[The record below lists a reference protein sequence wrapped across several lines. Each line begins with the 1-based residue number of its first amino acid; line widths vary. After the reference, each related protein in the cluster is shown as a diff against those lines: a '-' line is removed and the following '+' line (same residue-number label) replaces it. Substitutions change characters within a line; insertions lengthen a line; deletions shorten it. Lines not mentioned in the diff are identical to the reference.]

1 MADHDLLVGAHLA
14 RRYRLTTLRPG
25 SSSSSRVYDAV
36 DDRDGSQLVVRV
48 ATAESLI
55 DLDAGVLSAGDAAEL
70 FKRQTQMLAAMHH
83 PAIARIVDWG
93 TEVVGGLLHV
103 FTVVEHY
110 PGGTLREFLDR
121 GRRLSASQALV
132 VGLDVCRA
140 LHMIHSKGWV
150 HGDVRP
156 ANIFL
161 GDDGRVRLAGLGQK
175 RATTPESMSLEQSFY
190 VAPEVAVGGVADAKS
205 DIYSLSLTLLELV
218 TGSVPF
224 ASDTVAST
232 LAARVDALLPVSAD
246 LGPIAAP
253 LERAARP
260 APEDRSSALEFGQ
273 ALAAIAGKLPLP
285 EPIETLQAKRF
296 EEVIEQREQERTG
309 ELQRPV
315 FDEAAAVDKPVTV
328 VSTPSGVT
336 IADDTGSQPLVIA
349 SPTEV
354 KRHVAGMQQAEA
366 LNVLAPFKWNVV
378 VTAQR
383 SEGSAA
389 GTVLGTDPEAGA
401 DLAEGST
408 LTMFVSEGEPLATLP
423 DLTGVPE
430 ADAIAQLETLGLVPN
445 VVRADNEDIPAGAV
459 ISWVVPEQPSI
470 VAGGEVLRGTGI
482 DVTVSNGPA
491 MRDVPLIV
499 GMTLEQA
506 QAALAELRLTL
517 LETPPSKSNAA
528 AQGLIGAQSPPP
540 GEKVARDSQVAYSIS
555 LGPDLV
561 ALPNIIGNNISIVEP
576 RLTEAGFVVGKVTG
590 RQQNKLRKALVGG
603 QEVGNGDEIPAEAA
617 TTVDVVSD
625 EEQLHPPSHQELGII
640 DSGGVDEI
648 SVIPW
653 SRLLRRTVTRRVSMT
668 HRKAT
673 LLVLLASVFTVSFT
687 ITLLVVSLKTVA
699 DDVGTSVSVMSWVIT
714 GPLLAFGV
722 VGPAFGKAGDLW
734 GHKRLFVF
742 GLVGA
747 AIFALGSAFAWN
759 ALSLIILRTL
769 SAASG
774 SATGPAAMAYINRL
788 FDDDERVR

>member
-1 MADHDLLVGAHLA
+1 MSLMADHDQLVGAHLA
-14 RRYRLTTLRPG
+14 RRYRLTTLRSG
-25 SSSSSRVYDAV
+25 SSSSSRVFDAV
-36 DDRDGSQLVVRV
+36 DDRDGSQVVVRV
-48 ATAESLI
+48 ATAESLV
-55 DLDAGVLSAGDAAEL
+55 DLDAGVLSAGDGAEL

-83 PAIARIVDWG
+83 PAIARIIDWG
-93 TEVVGGLLHV
+93 TESIGGLLQV

-175 RATTPESMSLEQSFY
+175 RASSPESMSLEQSFY
-190 VAPEVAVGGVADAKS
+190 AAPEVAVGGVADFKS

-260 APEDRSSALEFGQ
+260 SPDDRSSALEFGQ
-273 ALAAIAGKLPLP
+273 ALAAIANKLPLP

-315 FDEAAAVDKPVTV
+315 IEEEMSVDKPVTI

-336 IADDTGSQPLVIA
+336 IADDTGSQPLVVA
-349 SPTEV
+349 TPTEV
-354 KRHVAGMQQAEA
+354 KRHRTVWMIGVLIAVTVAGVLAFQTLFTTSHVVPDVAGMQQAEA

-383 SEGSAA
+383 SEGSPA

-401 DLAEGST
+401 DLSEGST

-423 DLTGVPE
+423 DLAGVPE
-430 ADAIAQLETLGLVPN
+430 ADALAQLETLGLVPN

-459 ISWVVPEQPSI
+459 ISWVIPEQPTI
-470 VAGGEVLRGTGI
+470 TVGGEVLRGTAI

-491 MRDVPLIV
+491 PRDVPLIV
-499 GMTLEQA
+499 GMTIEQA

-561 ALPNIIGNNISIVEP
+561 ALPNIIGNNFSIVEP
-576 RLTEAGFVVGKVTG
+576 RLIEAGFVVGNVTG

-603 QEVGNGDEIPAEAA
+603 QEVGNGDELPRGA
-617 TTVDVVSD
+617 TVD
-625 EEQLHPPSHQELGII
+625 
-640 DSGGVDEI
+640 
-648 SVIPW
+648 
-653 SRLLRRTVTRRVSMT
+653 
-668 HRKAT
+668 
-673 LLVLLASVFTVSFT
+673 LVF
-687 ITLLVVSLKTVA
+687 
-699 DDVGTSVSVMSWVIT
+699 
-714 GPLLAFGV
+714 P
-722 VGPAFGKAGDLW
+722 
-734 GHKRLFVF
+734 
-742 GLVGA
+742 
-747 AIFALGSAFAWN
+747 
-759 ALSLIILRTL
+759 
-769 SAASG
+769 
-774 SATGPAAMAYINRL
+774 
-788 FDDDERVR
+788 

>member
-1 MADHDLLVGAHLA
+1 MADHDQLVGAHLA
-14 RRYRLTTLRPG
+14 RRYRLTTLRSG
-25 SSSSSRVYDAV
+25 SSSSSRVFDAV
-36 DDRDGSQLVVRV
+36 DDRDGSQVVVRV
-48 ATAESLI
+48 ATAESLV
-55 DLDAGVLSAGDAAEL
+55 DLDAGVLSAGDGAEL

-83 PAIARIVDWG
+83 PAIARIIDWG
-93 TEVVGGLLHV
+93 TESIGGLLQV

-175 RATTPESMSLEQSFY
+175 RASSPESMSLEQSFY
-190 VAPEVAVGGVADAKS
+190 AAPEVAVGGVADFKS

-260 APEDRSSALEFGQ
+260 SPDDRSSALEFGQ
-273 ALAAIAGKLPLP
+273 ALAAIANKLPLP

-315 FDEAAAVDKPVTV
+315 VEEELSVEKPVTI

-336 IADDTGSQPLVIA
+336 IADDTGSQPLVVA
-349 SPTEV
+349 TPTEV
-354 KRHVAGMQQAEA
+354 KRHRTVWMIGVLIAVTVAGVLAFQTLFTTSHVVPDVAGMQQAEA

-383 SEGSAA
+383 SEGSPA

-401 DLAEGST
+401 DLSEGST

-423 DLTGVPE
+423 DLAGMPE
-430 ADAIAQLETLGLVPN
+430 ADALAQLETLGLVPN

-459 ISWVVPEQPSI
+459 ISWVIPEQPTI
-470 VAGGEVLRGTGI
+470 TVGGEVLRGTAI

-491 MRDVPLIV
+491 PRDVPLIV
-499 GMTLEQA
+499 GMTIEQA

-561 ALPNIIGNNISIVEP
+561 ALPNIIGNNFSIVEP
-576 RLTEAGFVVGKVTG
+576 RLIEAGFVVGNVTG

-603 QEVGNGDEIPAEAA
+603 QEVGNGDELPRGA
-617 TTVDVVSD
+617 TVD
-625 EEQLHPPSHQELGII
+625 
-640 DSGGVDEI
+640 
-648 SVIPW
+648 
-653 SRLLRRTVTRRVSMT
+653 
-668 HRKAT
+668 
-673 LLVLLASVFTVSFT
+673 LVF
-687 ITLLVVSLKTVA
+687 
-699 DDVGTSVSVMSWVIT
+699 
-714 GPLLAFGV
+714 P
-722 VGPAFGKAGDLW
+722 
-734 GHKRLFVF
+734 
-742 GLVGA
+742 
-747 AIFALGSAFAWN
+747 
-759 ALSLIILRTL
+759 
-769 SAASG
+769 
-774 SATGPAAMAYINRL
+774 
-788 FDDDERVR
+788 

>member
-1 MADHDLLVGAHLA
+1 
-14 RRYRLTTLRPG
+14 
-25 SSSSSRVYDAV
+25 
-36 DDRDGSQLVVRV
+36 
-48 ATAESLI
+48 
-55 DLDAGVLSAGDAAEL
+55 
-70 FKRQTQMLAAMHH
+70 
-83 PAIARIVDWG
+83 
-93 TEVVGGLLHV
+93 
-103 FTVVEHY
+103 
-110 PGGTLREFLDR
+110 
-121 GRRLSASQALV
+121 
-132 VGLDVCRA
+132 
-140 LHMIHSKGWV
+140 
-150 HGDVRP
+150 
-156 ANIFL
+156 
-161 GDDGRVRLAGLGQK
+161 
-175 RATTPESMSLEQSFY
+175 
-190 VAPEVAVGGVADAKS
+190 
-205 DIYSLSLTLLELV
+205 
-218 TGSVPF
+218 
-224 ASDTVAST
+224 
-232 LAARVDALLPVSAD
+232 
-246 LGPIAAP
+246 
-253 LERAARP
+253 
-260 APEDRSSALEFGQ
+260 
-273 ALAAIAGKLPLP
+273 
-285 EPIETLQAKRF
+285 
-296 EEVIEQREQERTG
+296 
-309 ELQRPV
+309 
-315 FDEAAAVDKPVTV
+315 
-328 VSTPSGVT
+328 VT

-354 KRHVAGMQQAEA
+354 KRHRTVWMIGVLIAVTVAGVLAFQTLFTTSHVVPDVAGMQQAEA

-603 QEVGNGDEIPAEAA
+603 QEVGNGDEIPRGS
-617 TTVDVVSD
+617 T
-625 EEQLHPPSHQELGII
+625 I
-640 DSGGVDEI
+640 D
-648 SVIPW
+648 
-653 SRLLRRTVTRRVSMT
+653 
-668 HRKAT
+668 
-673 LLVLLASVFTVSFT
+673 LVF
-687 ITLLVVSLKTVA
+687 
-699 DDVGTSVSVMSWVIT
+699 
-714 GPLLAFGV
+714 P
-722 VGPAFGKAGDLW
+722 
-734 GHKRLFVF
+734 
-742 GLVGA
+742 
-747 AIFALGSAFAWN
+747 
-759 ALSLIILRTL
+759 
-769 SAASG
+769 
-774 SATGPAAMAYINRL
+774 
-788 FDDDERVR
+788 

>member
-1 MADHDLLVGAHLA
+1 MADHDQLVGAHLA
-14 RRYRLTTLRPG
+14 RRYRLTTLRSG
-25 SSSSSRVYDAV
+25 SSSSSRVFDAV
-36 DDRDGSQLVVRV
+36 DDRDGSQVVVRV
-48 ATAESLI
+48 ATAESLV
-55 DLDAGVLSAGDAAEL
+55 DLDAGVLSAGDGAEL

-83 PAIARIVDWG
+83 PAIARIIDWG
-93 TEVVGGLLHV
+93 TESIGGLLQV

-175 RATTPESMSLEQSFY
+175 RASSPESMSLEQSFY
-190 VAPEVAVGGVADAKS
+190 AAPEVAVGGVADFKS

-260 APEDRSSALEFGQ
+260 SPDDRSSALEFGQ
-273 ALAAIAGKLPLP
+273 ALAAIANKLPLP

-315 FDEAAAVDKPVTV
+315 VEEELSVDKPVTI

-336 IADDTGSQPLVIA
+336 IADDTGSQPLVVA
-349 SPTEV
+349 TPTEV
-354 KRHVAGMQQAEA
+354 KRHRTVWMIGVLIAVTVAGVLAFQTLFTTSHVVPDVAGMQQAEA

-383 SEGSAA
+383 SEGSPA

-401 DLAEGST
+401 DLSEGST

-423 DLTGVPE
+423 DLAGVPE
-430 ADAIAQLETLGLVPN
+430 ADALAQLETLGLVPN

-459 ISWVVPEQPSI
+459 ISWVIPEQPTI
-470 VAGGEVLRGTGI
+470 TVGGEVLRGTAI

-491 MRDVPLIV
+491 PRDVPLIV
-499 GMTLEQA
+499 GMTIEQA

-561 ALPNIIGNNISIVEP
+561 ALPNIIGNNFSIVEP
-576 RLTEAGFVVGKVTG
+576 RLVEAGFVVGNVTG

-603 QEVGNGDEIPAEAA
+603 QEVGNGDELPRGA
-617 TTVDVVSD
+617 TVD
-625 EEQLHPPSHQELGII
+625 
-640 DSGGVDEI
+640 
-648 SVIPW
+648 
-653 SRLLRRTVTRRVSMT
+653 
-668 HRKAT
+668 
-673 LLVLLASVFTVSFT
+673 LVF
-687 ITLLVVSLKTVA
+687 
-699 DDVGTSVSVMSWVIT
+699 
-714 GPLLAFGV
+714 P
-722 VGPAFGKAGDLW
+722 
-734 GHKRLFVF
+734 
-742 GLVGA
+742 
-747 AIFALGSAFAWN
+747 
-759 ALSLIILRTL
+759 
-769 SAASG
+769 
-774 SATGPAAMAYINRL
+774 
-788 FDDDERVR
+788 

>member
-1 MADHDLLVGAHLA
+1 MSLMADHDQLVGAHLA
-14 RRYRLTTLRPG
+14 RRYRLTTLRSG
-25 SSSSSRVYDAV
+25 SSSSSRVFDAV
-36 DDRDGSQLVVRV
+36 DDRDGSQVVVRV
-48 ATAESLI
+48 ATAESLV
-55 DLDAGVLSAGDAAEL
+55 DLDAGVLSAGDGAEL

-83 PAIARIVDWG
+83 PAIARIIDWG
-93 TEVVGGLLHV
+93 TESIGGLLQV

-175 RATTPESMSLEQSFY
+175 RASSPESMSLEQSFY
-190 VAPEVAVGGVADAKS
+190 AAPEVAVGGVADFKS

-260 APEDRSSALEFGQ
+260 SPDDRSSALEFGQ
-273 ALAAIAGKLPLP
+273 ALAAIANKLPLP

-315 FDEAAAVDKPVTV
+315 IDEELSVEKPVTI

-336 IADDTGSQPLVIA
+336 IADDTGSQPLVVA
-349 SPTEV
+349 TPTEV
-354 KRHVAGMQQAEA
+354 KRHRTVWMIGVLIAVTVAGVLAFQTLFTTSHVVPDVAGMQQAEA

-383 SEGSAA
+383 SEGSPA

-401 DLAEGST
+401 DLSEGST

-423 DLTGVPE
+423 DLAGVPE
-430 ADAIAQLETLGLVPN
+430 ADALAQLETLGLVPN

-459 ISWVVPEQPSI
+459 ISWVIPEQPTI
-470 VAGGEVLRGTGI
+470 TVGGEVLRGTAI

-491 MRDVPLIV
+491 PRDVPLIV
-499 GMTLEQA
+499 GMTIEQA

-561 ALPNIIGNNISIVEP
+561 ALPNIIGNNFSIVEP
-576 RLTEAGFVVGKVTG
+576 RLVEAGFVVGNVTG

-603 QEVGNGDEIPAEAA
+603 QEVGNGDELPRGA
-617 TTVDVVSD
+617 TVD
-625 EEQLHPPSHQELGII
+625 
-640 DSGGVDEI
+640 
-648 SVIPW
+648 
-653 SRLLRRTVTRRVSMT
+653 
-668 HRKAT
+668 
-673 LLVLLASVFTVSFT
+673 LVF
-687 ITLLVVSLKTVA
+687 
-699 DDVGTSVSVMSWVIT
+699 
-714 GPLLAFGV
+714 P
-722 VGPAFGKAGDLW
+722 
-734 GHKRLFVF
+734 
-742 GLVGA
+742 
-747 AIFALGSAFAWN
+747 
-759 ALSLIILRTL
+759 
-769 SAASG
+769 
-774 SATGPAAMAYINRL
+774 
-788 FDDDERVR
+788 

>member
-1 MADHDLLVGAHLA
+1 MSLMADHDQLVGAHLA
-14 RRYRLTTLRPG
+14 RRYRLTTLRSG
-25 SSSSSRVYDAV
+25 SSSSSRVFDAV
-36 DDRDGSQLVVRV
+36 DDRDGSQVVVRV
-48 ATAESLI
+48 ATAESLV
-55 DLDAGVLSAGDAAEL
+55 DLDAGVLSAGDGAEL

-83 PAIARIVDWG
+83 PAIARIIDWG
-93 TEVVGGLLHV
+93 TESIGGLLQV

-175 RATTPESMSLEQSFY
+175 RASSPESMSLEQSFY
-190 VAPEVAVGGVADAKS
+190 AAPEVAVGGVADFKS

-260 APEDRSSALEFGQ
+260 SPDDRSSALEFGQ
-273 ALAAIAGKLPLP
+273 ALAAIANKLPLP

-315 FDEAAAVDKPVTV
+315 IEEELSVEKPVTI

-336 IADDTGSQPLVIA
+336 IADDTGSQPLVVA
-349 SPTEV
+349 TPTEV
-354 KRHVAGMQQAEA
+354 KRHRTVWMIGVLIAVTVAGVLAFQTLFTTSHVVPDVAGMQQAEA

-383 SEGSAA
+383 SEGSPA

-401 DLAEGST
+401 DLSEGST

-423 DLTGVPE
+423 DLAGVPE
-430 ADAIAQLETLGLVPN
+430 ADALAQLETLGLVPN

-459 ISWVVPEQPSI
+459 ISWVIPEQPTI
-470 VAGGEVLRGTGI
+470 TVGGEVLRGTAI

-491 MRDVPLIV
+491 PRDVPLIV
-499 GMTLEQA
+499 GMTIEQA

-561 ALPNIIGNNISIVEP
+561 ALPNIIGNNFSIVEP
-576 RLTEAGFVVGKVTG
+576 RLVEAGFVVGNVTG

-603 QEVGNGDEIPAEAA
+603 QEVGNGDELPRGA
-617 TTVDVVSD
+617 TVD
-625 EEQLHPPSHQELGII
+625 
-640 DSGGVDEI
+640 
-648 SVIPW
+648 
-653 SRLLRRTVTRRVSMT
+653 
-668 HRKAT
+668 
-673 LLVLLASVFTVSFT
+673 LVF
-687 ITLLVVSLKTVA
+687 
-699 DDVGTSVSVMSWVIT
+699 
-714 GPLLAFGV
+714 P
-722 VGPAFGKAGDLW
+722 
-734 GHKRLFVF
+734 
-742 GLVGA
+742 
-747 AIFALGSAFAWN
+747 
-759 ALSLIILRTL
+759 
-769 SAASG
+769 
-774 SATGPAAMAYINRL
+774 
-788 FDDDERVR
+788 

>member
-1 MADHDLLVGAHLA
+1 MADHDQLVGAHLA
-14 RRYRLTTLRPG
+14 RRYRLTTLRSG
-25 SSSSSRVYDAV
+25 SSSSSRVFDAV
-36 DDRDGSQLVVRV
+36 DDRDGSQVVVRV
-48 ATAESLI
+48 ATAESLV
-55 DLDAGVLSAGDAAEL
+55 DLDAGVLSAGDGAEL

-83 PAIARIVDWG
+83 PAIARIIDWG
-93 TEVVGGLLHV
+93 TESIGGMLQV

-175 RATTPESMSLEQSFY
+175 RASSPESMSLEQSFY
-190 VAPEVAVGGVADAKS
+190 AAPEVAVGGVADFKS

-260 APEDRSSALEFGQ
+260 SPDDRSSALEFGQ
-273 ALAAIAGKLPLP
+273 ALAAIANKLPLP

-315 FDEAAAVDKPVTV
+315 VEEELSVEKPVTI

-336 IADDTGSQPLVIA
+336 IADDTGSQPLVVA
-349 SPTEV
+349 TPTEV
-354 KRHVAGMQQAEA
+354 KRHRTVWMIGVLIAVTVAGVLAFQTLFTTSHVVPDVAGMQQAEA

-383 SEGSAA
+383 SEGSPA

-401 DLAEGST
+401 DLSEGST

-423 DLTGVPE
+423 DLAGVPE
-430 ADAIAQLETLGLVPN
+430 ADALAQLETLGLVPN

-459 ISWVVPEQPSI
+459 ISWVIPEQPTI
-470 VAGGEVLRGTGI
+470 TVGGEVLRGTAI

-491 MRDVPLIV
+491 PRDVPLIV
-499 GMTLEQA
+499 GMTIEQA

-540 GEKVARDSQVAYSIS
+540 GQKVARASQVAYSIS

-561 ALPNIIGNNISIVEP
+561 ALPNIIGNNFSIVEP
-576 RLTEAGFVVGKVTG
+576 RLIEAGFVVGNVTG

-603 QEVGNGDEIPAEAA
+603 QEVGNGDELPRGA
-617 TTVDVVSD
+617 TVD
-625 EEQLHPPSHQELGII
+625 
-640 DSGGVDEI
+640 
-648 SVIPW
+648 
-653 SRLLRRTVTRRVSMT
+653 
-668 HRKAT
+668 
-673 LLVLLASVFTVSFT
+673 LVF
-687 ITLLVVSLKTVA
+687 
-699 DDVGTSVSVMSWVIT
+699 
-714 GPLLAFGV
+714 P
-722 VGPAFGKAGDLW
+722 
-734 GHKRLFVF
+734 
-742 GLVGA
+742 
-747 AIFALGSAFAWN
+747 
-759 ALSLIILRTL
+759 
-769 SAASG
+769 
-774 SATGPAAMAYINRL
+774 
-788 FDDDERVR
+788 

>member
-1 MADHDLLVGAHLA
+1 MSLMADHDQLVGAHLA
-14 RRYRLTTLRPG
+14 RRYRLTTLRSG
-25 SSSSSRVYDAV
+25 SSSSSRVFDAV
-36 DDRDGSQLVVRV
+36 DDRDGSQVVVRV
-48 ATAESLI
+48 ATAESLV
-55 DLDAGVLSAGDAAEL
+55 DLDAGVLSAGDGAEL

-83 PAIARIVDWG
+83 PAIARIIDWG
-93 TEVVGGLLHV
+93 TESIGGLLQV

-175 RATTPESMSLEQSFY
+175 RASSLESMSLEQSFY
-190 VAPEVAVGGVADAKS
+190 AAPEVAVGGVADFKS

-260 APEDRSSALEFGQ
+260 SPDDRSSALEFGQ
-273 ALAAIAGKLPLP
+273 ALAAIANKLPLP

-315 FDEAAAVDKPVTV
+315 VEEELSVDKPVTI
-328 VSTPSGVT
+328 VSMPSGVT
-336 IADDTGSQPLVIA
+336 IADDTGSQPLVVA
-349 SPTEV
+349 TPTEV
-354 KRHVAGMQQAEA
+354 KRHRTVWMIGVLIAVTVAGVLAFQTLFTTSHVVPDVAGMQQAEA

-383 SEGSAA
+383 SEGSPA

-401 DLAEGST
+401 DLSEGST

-423 DLTGVPE
+423 DLAGVPE
-430 ADAIAQLETLGLVPN
+430 ADALAQLETLGLVPN

-459 ISWVVPEQPSI
+459 ISWVIPEQPTI
-470 VAGGEVLRGTGI
+470 TVGGEVLRGTAI

-491 MRDVPLIV
+491 PRDVPLIV
-499 GMTLEQA
+499 GMTIEQA

-540 GEKVARDSQVAYSIS
+540 GQKVARDSQVAYSIS

-561 ALPNIIGNNISIVEP
+561 ALPNIIGNNFSIVEP
-576 RLTEAGFVVGKVTG
+576 RLIEAGFVVGNVTG

-603 QEVGNGDEIPAEAA
+603 QEVGNGDELPRGA
-617 TTVDVVSD
+617 TVD
-625 EEQLHPPSHQELGII
+625 
-640 DSGGVDEI
+640 
-648 SVIPW
+648 
-653 SRLLRRTVTRRVSMT
+653 
-668 HRKAT
+668 
-673 LLVLLASVFTVSFT
+673 LVF
-687 ITLLVVSLKTVA
+687 
-699 DDVGTSVSVMSWVIT
+699 
-714 GPLLAFGV
+714 P
-722 VGPAFGKAGDLW
+722 
-734 GHKRLFVF
+734 
-742 GLVGA
+742 
-747 AIFALGSAFAWN
+747 
-759 ALSLIILRTL
+759 
-769 SAASG
+769 
-774 SATGPAAMAYINRL
+774 
-788 FDDDERVR
+788 

>member
-1 MADHDLLVGAHLA
+1 MSLMADHDQLVGAHLA
-14 RRYRLTTLRPG
+14 RRYRLTTLRSG
-25 SSSSSRVYDAV
+25 SSSSSRVFDAV
-36 DDRDGSQLVVRV
+36 DDRDGSQVVVRV
-48 ATAESLI
+48 ATAESLV
-55 DLDAGVLSAGDAAEL
+55 DLDAGVLSAGDGAEL

-83 PAIARIVDWG
+83 PAIARIIDWG
-93 TEVVGGLLHV
+93 TESIGGLLQV

-175 RATTPESMSLEQSFY
+175 RASSPESMSLEQSFY
-190 VAPEVAVGGVADAKS
+190 AAPEVAVGGVADFKS

-260 APEDRSSALEFGQ
+260 SPDDRSSALEFGQ
-273 ALAAIAGKLPLP
+273 ALAAIANKLPLP

-315 FDEAAAVDKPVTV
+315 IEEEMSVDKPVTI

-336 IADDTGSQPLVIA
+336 IADDTGSQPLVVA
-349 SPTEV
+349 TPTEV
-354 KRHVAGMQQAEA
+354 KRHRTVWMIGVLIAVTVAGVLAFQTLFTTSHVVPDVAGMQQAEA

-383 SEGSAA
+383 SEGSPA

-401 DLAEGST
+401 DLSEGST

-423 DLTGVPE
+423 DLAGVPE
-430 ADAIAQLETLGLVPN
+430 ADALAQLETLGLVPN

-459 ISWVVPEQPSI
+459 ISWVIPEQPTI
-470 VAGGEVLRGTGI
+470 TVGGEVLRGTAI

-491 MRDVPLIV
+491 PRDVPLIV
-499 GMTLEQA
+499 GMTIEQA

-561 ALPNIIGNNISIVEP
+561 ALPNIIGNNFSIVEP
-576 RLTEAGFVVGKVTG
+576 RLVEAGFVVGNVTG

-603 QEVGNGDEIPAEAA
+603 QEVGNGDELPRGA
-617 TTVDVVSD
+617 TVD
-625 EEQLHPPSHQELGII
+625 
-640 DSGGVDEI
+640 
-648 SVIPW
+648 
-653 SRLLRRTVTRRVSMT
+653 
-668 HRKAT
+668 
-673 LLVLLASVFTVSFT
+673 LVF
-687 ITLLVVSLKTVA
+687 
-699 DDVGTSVSVMSWVIT
+699 
-714 GPLLAFGV
+714 P
-722 VGPAFGKAGDLW
+722 
-734 GHKRLFVF
+734 
-742 GLVGA
+742 
-747 AIFALGSAFAWN
+747 
-759 ALSLIILRTL
+759 
-769 SAASG
+769 
-774 SATGPAAMAYINRL
+774 
-788 FDDDERVR
+788 

>member
-1 MADHDLLVGAHLA
+1 MADHDQLVGAHLA
-14 RRYRLTTLRPG
+14 RRYRLTTLRSG
-25 SSSSSRVYDAV
+25 SSSSSRVFDAV
-36 DDRDGSQLVVRV
+36 DDRDGSQVVVRV
-48 ATAESLI
+48 ATAESLV
-55 DLDAGVLSAGDAAEL
+55 DLDAGVLSAGDGAEL

-83 PAIARIVDWG
+83 PAIARIIDWG
-93 TEVVGGLLHV
+93 TESIGGLLQV

-175 RATTPESMSLEQSFY
+175 RASSPESMSLEQSFY
-190 VAPEVAVGGVADAKS
+190 AAPEVAVGGVADFKS

-260 APEDRSSALEFGQ
+260 SPDDRSSALEFGQ
-273 ALAAIAGKLPLP
+273 ALAAIANKLPLP

-315 FDEAAAVDKPVTV
+315 VEEELSVEKPVTI

-336 IADDTGSQPLVIA
+336 IADDTGSQPLVVA
-349 SPTEV
+349 TPTEV
-354 KRHVAGMQQAEA
+354 KRHRTVWMIGVLIAVTVAGVLAFQTLFTTSHVVPDVAGMQQAEA

-383 SEGSAA
+383 SEGSPA

-401 DLAEGST
+401 DLSEGST

-423 DLTGVPE
+423 DLAGVPE
-430 ADAIAQLETLGLVPN
+430 ADALAQLETLGLVPN

-459 ISWVVPEQPSI
+459 ISWVIPEQPTI
-470 VAGGEVLRGTGI
+470 TVGGEVLRGTAI

-491 MRDVPLIV
+491 PRDVPLIV
-499 GMTLEQA
+499 GMTIEQA

-540 GEKVARDSQVAYSIS
+540 GQKVARDSQVAYSIS

-561 ALPNIIGNNISIVEP
+561 ALPNIIGNNFSIVEP
-576 RLTEAGFVVGKVTG
+576 RLIEAGFVVGNVTG

-603 QEVGNGDEIPAEAA
+603 QEVGNGDELPRGA
-617 TTVDVVSD
+617 TVD
-625 EEQLHPPSHQELGII
+625 
-640 DSGGVDEI
+640 
-648 SVIPW
+648 
-653 SRLLRRTVTRRVSMT
+653 
-668 HRKAT
+668 
-673 LLVLLASVFTVSFT
+673 LVF
-687 ITLLVVSLKTVA
+687 
-699 DDVGTSVSVMSWVIT
+699 
-714 GPLLAFGV
+714 P
-722 VGPAFGKAGDLW
+722 
-734 GHKRLFVF
+734 
-742 GLVGA
+742 
-747 AIFALGSAFAWN
+747 
-759 ALSLIILRTL
+759 
-769 SAASG
+769 
-774 SATGPAAMAYINRL
+774 
-788 FDDDERVR
+788 

>member
-1 MADHDLLVGAHLA
+1 MSLMADHDQLVGAHLA
-14 RRYRLTTLRPG
+14 RRYRLTTLRSG
-25 SSSSSRVYDAV
+25 SSSSSRVFDAV
-36 DDRDGSQLVVRV
+36 DDRDGSQVVVRV
-48 ATAESLI
+48 ATAESLV
-55 DLDAGVLSAGDAAEL
+55 DLDAGVLSAGDGAEL

-83 PAIARIVDWG
+83 PAIARIIDWG
-93 TEVVGGLLHV
+93 TESIGGLLQV

-175 RATTPESMSLEQSFY
+175 RASSPESMSLEQSFY
-190 VAPEVAVGGVADAKS
+190 AAPEVAVGGVADFKS

-260 APEDRSSALEFGQ
+260 SPDDRSSALEFGQ
-273 ALAAIAGKLPLP
+273 ALAAIANKLPLP

-315 FDEAAAVDKPVTV
+315 IEEELSVDKPVTI

-336 IADDTGSQPLVIA
+336 IADDTGSQPLVVA
-349 SPTEV
+349 TPTEV
-354 KRHVAGMQQAEA
+354 KRHRTVWMIGVLIAVTVAGVLAFQTLFTTSHVVPDVAGMQQAEA

-383 SEGSAA
+383 SEGSPA

-401 DLAEGST
+401 DLSEGST

-423 DLTGVPE
+423 DLAGVPE
-430 ADAIAQLETLGLVPN
+430 ADALAQLETLGLVPN

-459 ISWVVPEQPSI
+459 ISWVIPEQPTI
-470 VAGGEVLRGTGI
+470 TVGGEVLRGTAI

-491 MRDVPLIV
+491 PRDVPLIV
-499 GMTLEQA
+499 GMTIEQA

-561 ALPNIIGNNISIVEP
+561 ALPNIIGNNFSIVEP
-576 RLTEAGFVVGKVTG
+576 RLVEAGFVVGNVTG

-603 QEVGNGDEIPAEAA
+603 QEVGNGDELPRGA
-617 TTVDVVSD
+617 TVD
-625 EEQLHPPSHQELGII
+625 
-640 DSGGVDEI
+640 
-648 SVIPW
+648 
-653 SRLLRRTVTRRVSMT
+653 
-668 HRKAT
+668 
-673 LLVLLASVFTVSFT
+673 LVF
-687 ITLLVVSLKTVA
+687 
-699 DDVGTSVSVMSWVIT
+699 
-714 GPLLAFGV
+714 P
-722 VGPAFGKAGDLW
+722 
-734 GHKRLFVF
+734 
-742 GLVGA
+742 
-747 AIFALGSAFAWN
+747 
-759 ALSLIILRTL
+759 
-769 SAASG
+769 
-774 SATGPAAMAYINRL
+774 
-788 FDDDERVR
+788 

>member
-14 RRYRLTTLRPG
+14 RRYRLTSVRPG
-25 SSSSSRVYDAV
+25 TSTSSRVYDAV
-36 DDRDGSQLVVRV
+36 DDRDGTQVIVRV
-48 ATAESLI
+48 ATAESLV
-55 DLDAGVLSAGDAAEL
+55 DLDAGVLSAGDAAES
-70 FKRQTQMLAAMHH
+70 FKRQTQMLAAMQH
-83 PAIARIVDWG
+83 PAIARIIDWG
-93 TEVVGGLLHV
+93 TDVVGGLLHV

-110 PGGTLREFLDR
+110 PGGTLRELLDR
-121 GRRLSASQALV
+121 GRRLTPSQALV

-140 LHMIHSKGWV
+140 LHLVHSKGWV

-175 RATTPESMSLEQSFY
+175 RAITPQSMSLEQSY
-190 VAPEVAVGGVADAKS
+190 YAAPEVAVGEVASANS
-205 DIYSLSLTLLELV
+205 DVYSLSLTLIELM
-218 TGSVPF
+218 TGAVPF
-224 ASDTVAST
+224 AGDTVAST
-232 LAARVDALLPVSAD
+232 LAARVDVLLPVSAD

-260 APEDRSSALEFGQ
+260 SPGDRSSALEFGQ
-273 ALAAIAGKLPLP
+273 ALASIASKLPLP

-296 EEVIEQREQERTG
+296 EEVIERREQERTG

-315 FDEAAAVDKPVTV
+315 TTHDEPVVNKPATIE
-328 VSTPSGVT
+328 SARSGVT
-336 IADDTGSQPLVIA
+336 IADESGSQPLVIA
-349 SPTEV
+349 TPTEAR
-354 KRHVAGMQQAEA
+354 RHRTVWMIGALIAVTVAGVLAFQTLFTTSHMVPDVAGMQQAEA

-430 ADAIAQLETLGLVPN
+430 SDAVAQLESLGLVVN
-445 VVRADNEDIPAGAV
+445 VVRADNEDVAQGAV
-459 ISWVVPEQPSI
+459 ISWVIPEQPSI
-470 VAGGEVLRGTGI
+470 VAGGEVLRGTSI

-491 MRDVPLIV
+491 LRDVPLLV

-517 LETPPSKSNAA
+517 LETPPAKSNAA
-528 AQGLIGAQSPPP
+528 AEGLIGAQSPPP
-540 GEKVARDSQVAYSIS
+540 GEKVARDSAIAYSIS

-603 QEVGNGDEIPAEAA
+603 QEVSNGDEIPRGS
-617 TTVDVVSD
+617 TVD
-625 EEQLHPPSHQELGII
+625 
-640 DSGGVDEI
+640 
-648 SVIPW
+648 
-653 SRLLRRTVTRRVSMT
+653 
-668 HRKAT
+668 
-673 LLVLLASVFTVSFT
+673 LVF
-687 ITLLVVSLKTVA
+687 
-699 DDVGTSVSVMSWVIT
+699 
-714 GPLLAFGV
+714 P
-722 VGPAFGKAGDLW
+722 
-734 GHKRLFVF
+734 
-742 GLVGA
+742 
-747 AIFALGSAFAWN
+747 
-759 ALSLIILRTL
+759 
-769 SAASG
+769 
-774 SATGPAAMAYINRL
+774 
-788 FDDDERVR
+788 

>member
-14 RRYRLTTLRPG
+14 RRYRLTTLRSG
-25 SSSSSRVYDAV
+25 SSSTSRVYDAT
-36 DDRDGSQLVVRV
+36 DDRDSSQLVVRI

-70 FKRQTQMLAAMHH
+70 FKRQTQMLSSMHH

-93 TEVVGGLLHV
+93 TEVVGGLLYV

-121 GRRLSASQALV
+121 GRRLTASQALV

-140 LHMIHSKGWV
+140 LHMMHSKGWV

-190 VAPEVAVGGVADAKS
+190 AAPEVAIGGAADAKS
-205 DIYSLSLTLLELV
+205 DVYSLSLTLLELI
-218 TGSVPF
+218 TGAVPF
-224 ASDTVAST
+224 SSDTVAST

-253 LERAARP
+253 LERAGRP
-260 APEDRSSALEFGQ
+260 SPDDRSSALEFGQ
-273 ALAAIAGKLPLP
+273 ALAGIAGKLPLP

-296 EEVIEQREQERTG
+296 EEVIERREQERTG

-315 FDEAAAVDKPVTV
+315 ISEAPDDAPVAVT
-328 VSTPSGVT
+328 STRTGVT
-336 IADDTGSQPLVIA
+336 ITDESGSQPLVIA

-354 KRHVAGMQQAEA
+354 KRHRTVWMIGALIAVTVAGVLAFQTLFTTSHVVPDVAGMQQAEA

-401 DLAEGST
+401 DLSEGST
-408 LTMFVSEGEPLATLP
+408 LTLFVSEGEPLATLP
-423 DLTGVPE
+423 DLTGIAE
-430 ADAIAQLETLGLVPN
+430 ADAVAQLESLGLVVN
-445 VVRADNEDIPAGAV
+445 LVRADNEDIPAGSV

-491 MRDVPLIV
+491 QRDVPLIV

-517 LETPPSKSNAA
+517 LETPPAKSNAA
-528 AQGLIGAQSPPP
+528 AEGLIGAQSPPP
-540 GEKVARDSQVAYSIS
+540 GEKVARDSAIAYSIS

-561 ALPNIIGNNISIVEP
+561 ALPNIIGNNFSIVEP

-603 QEVGNGDEIPAEAA
+603 EEVGNGD
-617 TTVDVVSD
+617 
-625 EEQLHPPSHQELGII
+625 QLPRGSTI
-640 DSGGVDEI
+640 D
-648 SVIPW
+648 
-653 SRLLRRTVTRRVSMT
+653 
-668 HRKAT
+668 
-673 LLVLLASVFTVSFT
+673 LVF
-687 ITLLVVSLKTVA
+687 
-699 DDVGTSVSVMSWVIT
+699 
-714 GPLLAFGV
+714 P
-722 VGPAFGKAGDLW
+722 
-734 GHKRLFVF
+734 
-742 GLVGA
+742 
-747 AIFALGSAFAWN
+747 
-759 ALSLIILRTL
+759 
-769 SAASG
+769 
-774 SATGPAAMAYINRL
+774 
-788 FDDDERVR
+788 

>member
-1 MADHDLLVGAHLA
+1 MADHDQLVGAHLA
-14 RRYRLTTLRPG
+14 RRYRLTTLRSG
-25 SSSSSRVYDAV
+25 SSSSSRVFDAV
-36 DDRDGSQLVVRV
+36 DDRDGSQVVVRV
-48 ATAESLI
+48 ATAESLV
-55 DLDAGVLSAGDAAEL
+55 DLDAGVLSAGDGAEL

-83 PAIARIVDWG
+83 PAIARIIDWG
-93 TEVVGGLLHV
+93 TESIGGLLQV

-175 RATTPESMSLEQSFY
+175 RASSPESMSLEQSFY
-190 VAPEVAVGGVADAKS
+190 AAPEVAVGGVADFKS

-260 APEDRSSALEFGQ
+260 SPDDRSSALEFGQ
-273 ALAAIAGKLPLP
+273 ALAAIANKLPLP

-309 ELQRPV
+309 ELLRPV
-315 FDEAAAVDKPVTV
+315 IEEELSVDKPVTI

-336 IADDTGSQPLVIA
+336 IADDTGSQPLVVA
-349 SPTEV
+349 TPTEV
-354 KRHVAGMQQAEA
+354 KRHRTVWMIGVLIAVTVAGVLAFQTLFTTSHVVPDVAGMQQAEA

-383 SEGSAA
+383 SEGSPA

-401 DLAEGST
+401 DLSEGST

-423 DLTGVPE
+423 DLAGVPE
-430 ADAIAQLETLGLVPN
+430 ADALAQLETLGLVPN

-459 ISWVVPEQPSI
+459 ISWVIPEQPTI
-470 VAGGEVLRGTGI
+470 TVGGEVLRGTAI

-491 MRDVPLIV
+491 PRDVPLIV
-499 GMTLEQA
+499 GMTIEQA

-540 GEKVARDSQVAYSIS
+540 GQKVARDSQVAYSIS

-561 ALPNIIGNNISIVEP
+561 ALPNIIGNNFSIVEP
-576 RLTEAGFVVGKVTG
+576 RLIEAGFVVGNVTG

-603 QEVGNGDEIPAEAA
+603 QEVGNGDELPRGA
-617 TTVDVVSD
+617 TVD
-625 EEQLHPPSHQELGII
+625 
-640 DSGGVDEI
+640 
-648 SVIPW
+648 
-653 SRLLRRTVTRRVSMT
+653 
-668 HRKAT
+668 
-673 LLVLLASVFTVSFT
+673 LVF
-687 ITLLVVSLKTVA
+687 
-699 DDVGTSVSVMSWVIT
+699 
-714 GPLLAFGV
+714 P
-722 VGPAFGKAGDLW
+722 
-734 GHKRLFVF
+734 
-742 GLVGA
+742 
-747 AIFALGSAFAWN
+747 
-759 ALSLIILRTL
+759 
-769 SAASG
+769 
-774 SATGPAAMAYINRL
+774 
-788 FDDDERVR
+788 

>member
-232 LAARVDALLPVSAD
+232 LAARVNALLPVSAD

-354 KRHVAGMQQAEA
+354 KRHRTVWMIGVLIAVTVAGVLAFQTLFTTSHVVPDVAGMQQAEA

-470 VAGGEVLRGTGI
+470 IAGGEVLRGTGI

-603 QEVGNGDEIPAEAA
+603 QEVGNGDEIPRGS
-617 TTVDVVSD
+617 T
-625 EEQLHPPSHQELGII
+625 I
-640 DSGGVDEI
+640 D
-648 SVIPW
+648 
-653 SRLLRRTVTRRVSMT
+653 
-668 HRKAT
+668 
-673 LLVLLASVFTVSFT
+673 LVF
-687 ITLLVVSLKTVA
+687 
-699 DDVGTSVSVMSWVIT
+699 
-714 GPLLAFGV
+714 P
-722 VGPAFGKAGDLW
+722 
-734 GHKRLFVF
+734 
-742 GLVGA
+742 
-747 AIFALGSAFAWN
+747 
-759 ALSLIILRTL
+759 
-769 SAASG
+769 
-774 SATGPAAMAYINRL
+774 
-788 FDDDERVR
+788 

>member
-1 MADHDLLVGAHLA
+1 MSLMADHDQLVGAHLA
-14 RRYRLTTLRPG
+14 RRYRLTTLRSG
-25 SSSSSRVYDAV
+25 SSSSSRVFDAV
-36 DDRDGSQLVVRV
+36 DDRDGSQVVVRV
-48 ATAESLI
+48 ATAESLV
-55 DLDAGVLSAGDAAEL
+55 DLDAGVLSAGDGAEL

-83 PAIARIVDWG
+83 PAIARIIDWG
-93 TEVVGGLLHV
+93 TESIGGLLQV

-175 RATTPESMSLEQSFY
+175 RASSPESMSLEQSFY
-190 VAPEVAVGGVADAKS
+190 AAPEVAVGGVADFKS

-260 APEDRSSALEFGQ
+260 SPDDRSSALEFGQ
-273 ALAAIAGKLPLP
+273 ALAAIANKLPLP

-315 FDEAAAVDKPVTV
+315 VEEELSVDKPVTI

-336 IADDTGSQPLVIA
+336 IADDTGSQPLVVA
-349 SPTEV
+349 TPTEV
-354 KRHVAGMQQAEA
+354 KRHRTVWMIGVLIAVTVAGVLAFQTLFTTSHVVPDVAGMQQAEA

-383 SEGSAA
+383 SEGSPA

-401 DLAEGST
+401 DLSEGST

-423 DLTGVPE
+423 DLAGVPE
-430 ADAIAQLETLGLVPN
+430 ADALAQLETLGLVPN

-459 ISWVVPEQPSI
+459 ISWVIPEQPTI
-470 VAGGEVLRGTGI
+470 TVGGEVLRGTAI

-491 MRDVPLIV
+491 PRDVPLIV
-499 GMTLEQA
+499 GMTIEQA

-561 ALPNIIGNNISIVEP
+561 ALPNIIGNNFSIVEP
-576 RLTEAGFVVGKVTG
+576 RLVEAGFVVGNVTG

-603 QEVGNGDEIPAEAA
+603 QEVGNGDELPRGA
-617 TTVDVVSD
+617 TVD
-625 EEQLHPPSHQELGII
+625 
-640 DSGGVDEI
+640 
-648 SVIPW
+648 
-653 SRLLRRTVTRRVSMT
+653 
-668 HRKAT
+668 
-673 LLVLLASVFTVSFT
+673 LVF
-687 ITLLVVSLKTVA
+687 
-699 DDVGTSVSVMSWVIT
+699 
-714 GPLLAFGV
+714 P
-722 VGPAFGKAGDLW
+722 
-734 GHKRLFVF
+734 
-742 GLVGA
+742 
-747 AIFALGSAFAWN
+747 
-759 ALSLIILRTL
+759 
-769 SAASG
+769 
-774 SATGPAAMAYINRL
+774 
-788 FDDDERVR
+788 

>member
-1 MADHDLLVGAHLA
+1 MADHDQLVGAHLA
-14 RRYRLTTLRPG
+14 RRYRLTTLRSG
-25 SSSSSRVYDAV
+25 SSSSSRVFDAV
-36 DDRDGSQLVVRV
+36 DDRDGSQVVVRV
-48 ATAESLI
+48 ATAESLV
-55 DLDAGVLSAGDAAEL
+55 DLDAGVLSAGDGAEL

-83 PAIARIVDWG
+83 PAIARIIDWG
-93 TEVVGGLLHV
+93 TESIGGLLQV

-175 RATTPESMSLEQSFY
+175 RASSPESMSLEQSFY
-190 VAPEVAVGGVADAKS
+190 AAPEVAVGGVADFKS

-260 APEDRSSALEFGQ
+260 SPDDRSSALEFGQ
-273 ALAAIAGKLPLP
+273 ALAAIANKLPLP

-315 FDEAAAVDKPVTV
+315 VEEELSVEKPVTI

-336 IADDTGSQPLVIA
+336 IADDTGSQPLVVA
-349 SPTEV
+349 TPTEV
-354 KRHVAGMQQAEA
+354 KRHRTVWMIGVLIAVTVAGVLAFQTLFTTSHVVPDVAGMQQAEA

-383 SEGSAA
+383 SEGSPA

-401 DLAEGST
+401 DLSEGST

-423 DLTGVPE
+423 DLAGVPE
-430 ADAIAQLETLGLVPN
+430 ADALAQLETLGLVPN

-459 ISWVVPEQPSI
+459 ISWVIPEQPTI
-470 VAGGEVLRGTGI
+470 TVGGEVLRGTAI

-491 MRDVPLIV
+491 PRDVPLIV
-499 GMTLEQA
+499 GMTIEQA

-540 GEKVARDSQVAYSIS
+540 GQKVARDSQVAYSIS

-561 ALPNIIGNNISIVEP
+561 ALPNIIGNNFSIVEP
-576 RLTEAGFVVGKVTG
+576 RLVEAGFVVGNVTG

-603 QEVGNGDEIPAEAA
+603 QEVGNGDELPRGA
-617 TTVDVVSD
+617 TVD
-625 EEQLHPPSHQELGII
+625 
-640 DSGGVDEI
+640 
-648 SVIPW
+648 
-653 SRLLRRTVTRRVSMT
+653 
-668 HRKAT
+668 
-673 LLVLLASVFTVSFT
+673 LVF
-687 ITLLVVSLKTVA
+687 
-699 DDVGTSVSVMSWVIT
+699 
-714 GPLLAFGV
+714 P
-722 VGPAFGKAGDLW
+722 
-734 GHKRLFVF
+734 
-742 GLVGA
+742 
-747 AIFALGSAFAWN
+747 
-759 ALSLIILRTL
+759 
-769 SAASG
+769 
-774 SATGPAAMAYINRL
+774 
-788 FDDDERVR
+788 

>member
-1 MADHDLLVGAHLA
+1 MSLMADHDQLVGAHLA
-14 RRYRLTTLRPG
+14 RRYRLTTLRSG
-25 SSSSSRVYDAV
+25 SSSSSRVFDAV
-36 DDRDGSQLVVRV
+36 DDRDGSQVVVRV
-48 ATAESLI
+48 ATAESLV

-83 PAIARIVDWG
+83 PAIARIIDWG
-93 TEVVGGLLHV
+93 TESIGGLLQV

-175 RATTPESMSLEQSFY
+175 RASSPESMSLEQSFY
-190 VAPEVAVGGVADAKS
+190 AAPEVAVGGVADFKS

-260 APEDRSSALEFGQ
+260 SPDDRSSALEFGQ
-273 ALAAIAGKLPLP
+273 ALAAIANKLPLP
-285 EPIETLQAKRF
+285 EPIETLQAKGF

-315 FDEAAAVDKPVTV
+315 IDEELSVEKPVTI

-336 IADDTGSQPLVIA
+336 IADDTGSQPLVVA
-349 SPTEV
+349 TPTEV
-354 KRHVAGMQQAEA
+354 KRHRTVWMIGVLIAVTVAGVLAFQTLFTTSHVVPDVAGMQQAEA

-383 SEGSAA
+383 SEGSPA

-401 DLAEGST
+401 DLSEGST

-423 DLTGVPE
+423 DLAGVPE
-430 ADAIAQLETLGLVPN
+430 GDALAQLETLGLVPN
-445 VVRADNEDIPAGAV
+445 VLRADNEDIPAGAV
-459 ISWVVPEQPSI
+459 ISWVIPEQPTI
-470 VAGGEVLRGTGI
+470 TVGGEVLRGTAI

-491 MRDVPLIV
+491 PRDVPLIV
-499 GMTLEQA
+499 GMTIEQA

-540 GEKVARDSQVAYSIS
+540 GQKVARDSQVAYSIS

-561 ALPNIIGNNISIVEP
+561 ALPNIIGNNFSIVEP
-576 RLTEAGFVVGKVTG
+576 RLIEAGFVVGNVTG

-603 QEVGNGDEIPAEAA
+603 QEVGNGDELPRGA
-617 TTVDVVSD
+617 TVD
-625 EEQLHPPSHQELGII
+625 
-640 DSGGVDEI
+640 
-648 SVIPW
+648 
-653 SRLLRRTVTRRVSMT
+653 
-668 HRKAT
+668 
-673 LLVLLASVFTVSFT
+673 LVF
-687 ITLLVVSLKTVA
+687 
-699 DDVGTSVSVMSWVIT
+699 
-714 GPLLAFGV
+714 P
-722 VGPAFGKAGDLW
+722 
-734 GHKRLFVF
+734 
-742 GLVGA
+742 
-747 AIFALGSAFAWN
+747 
-759 ALSLIILRTL
+759 
-769 SAASG
+769 
-774 SATGPAAMAYINRL
+774 
-788 FDDDERVR
+788 

>member
-1 MADHDLLVGAHLA
+1 MADHDQLVGAHLA
-14 RRYRLTTLRPG
+14 RRYRLTTLRSG
-25 SSSSSRVYDAV
+25 SSSSSRVFDAV
-36 DDRDGSQLVVRV
+36 DDRDGSQVVVRV
-48 ATAESLI
+48 ATAESLV
-55 DLDAGVLSAGDAAEL
+55 DLDAGVLSAGDGAEL

-83 PAIARIVDWG
+83 PAIARIIDWG
-93 TEVVGGLLHV
+93 TESIGGLLQV

-175 RATTPESMSLEQSFY
+175 RASSLESMSLEQSFY
-190 VAPEVAVGGVADAKS
+190 AAPEVAVGGVADFKS

-260 APEDRSSALEFGQ
+260 SPDDRSSALEFGQ
-273 ALAAIAGKLPLP
+273 ALAAIANKLPLP

-315 FDEAAAVDKPVTV
+315 VEEELSVDKPVTI

-336 IADDTGSQPLVIA
+336 IADDTGSQPLVVA
-349 SPTEV
+349 TPTEV
-354 KRHVAGMQQAEA
+354 KRHRTVWMIGVLIAVTVAGVLAFQTLFTTSHVVPDVAGMQQAEA

-383 SEGSAA
+383 SEGSPA

-401 DLAEGST
+401 DLSEGST

-423 DLTGVPE
+423 DLAGVPE
-430 ADAIAQLETLGLVPN
+430 ADALAQLETLGLVPN

-459 ISWVVPEQPSI
+459 ISWVIPEQPTI
-470 VAGGEVLRGTGI
+470 TVGGEVLRGTAI

-491 MRDVPLIV
+491 PRDVPLIV
-499 GMTLEQA
+499 GMTIEQA

-540 GEKVARDSQVAYSIS
+540 GQKVARDSQVAYSIS

-561 ALPNIIGNNISIVEP
+561 ALPNIIGNNFSIVEP
-576 RLTEAGFVVGKVTG
+576 RLIEAGFVVGNVTG

-603 QEVGNGDEIPAEAA
+603 QEVGNGDELPRGA
-617 TTVDVVSD
+617 TVD
-625 EEQLHPPSHQELGII
+625 
-640 DSGGVDEI
+640 
-648 SVIPW
+648 
-653 SRLLRRTVTRRVSMT
+653 
-668 HRKAT
+668 
-673 LLVLLASVFTVSFT
+673 LVF
-687 ITLLVVSLKTVA
+687 
-699 DDVGTSVSVMSWVIT
+699 
-714 GPLLAFGV
+714 P
-722 VGPAFGKAGDLW
+722 
-734 GHKRLFVF
+734 
-742 GLVGA
+742 
-747 AIFALGSAFAWN
+747 
-759 ALSLIILRTL
+759 
-769 SAASG
+769 
-774 SATGPAAMAYINRL
+774 
-788 FDDDERVR
+788 

>member
-1 MADHDLLVGAHLA
+1 MADHDQLVGAHLA
-14 RRYRLTTLRPG
+14 RRYRLTTLRSG
-25 SSSSSRVYDAV
+25 SSSSSRVFDAV
-36 DDRDGSQLVVRV
+36 DDRDGSQVVVRV
-48 ATAESLI
+48 ATAESLV

-83 PAIARIVDWG
+83 PAIARIIDWG
-93 TEVVGGLLHV
+93 TESIGGLLQV

-175 RATTPESMSLEQSFY
+175 RASSPESMSLEQSFY
-190 VAPEVAVGGVADAKS
+190 AAPEVAVGGVADFKS

-260 APEDRSSALEFGQ
+260 SPDDRSSALEFGQ
-273 ALAAIAGKLPLP
+273 ALAAIANKLPLP

-315 FDEAAAVDKPVTV
+315 IDEELSVEKPVTI

-336 IADDTGSQPLVIA
+336 IADDTGSQPLVVA
-349 SPTEV
+349 TPTEV
-354 KRHVAGMQQAEA
+354 KRHRTVWMIGVLIAVTVAGVLAFQTLFTTSHVVPDVAGMQQAEA

-383 SEGSAA
+383 SEGSPA

-401 DLAEGST
+401 DLSEGST

-423 DLTGVPE
+423 DLAGVPE
-430 ADAIAQLETLGLVPN
+430 ADALAQLETLGLVPN

-459 ISWVVPEQPSI
+459 ISWVIPEQPTI
-470 VAGGEVLRGTGI
+470 TVGGEVLRGTAI

-491 MRDVPLIV
+491 PRDVPLIV
-499 GMTLEQA
+499 GMTIEQA

-528 AQGLIGAQSPPP
+528 AQGLIGAQSLPP
-540 GEKVARDSQVAYSIS
+540 GQKVARDSQVAYSIS

-561 ALPNIIGNNISIVEP
+561 ALPNIIGNNFSIVEP
-576 RLTEAGFVVGKVTG
+576 RLVEAGFVVGNVTG

-603 QEVGNGDEIPAEAA
+603 QEVGNGDELPRGA
-617 TTVDVVSD
+617 TVD
-625 EEQLHPPSHQELGII
+625 
-640 DSGGVDEI
+640 
-648 SVIPW
+648 
-653 SRLLRRTVTRRVSMT
+653 
-668 HRKAT
+668 
-673 LLVLLASVFTVSFT
+673 LVF
-687 ITLLVVSLKTVA
+687 
-699 DDVGTSVSVMSWVIT
+699 
-714 GPLLAFGV
+714 P
-722 VGPAFGKAGDLW
+722 
-734 GHKRLFVF
+734 
-742 GLVGA
+742 
-747 AIFALGSAFAWN
+747 
-759 ALSLIILRTL
+759 
-769 SAASG
+769 
-774 SATGPAAMAYINRL
+774 
-788 FDDDERVR
+788 

>member
-1 MADHDLLVGAHLA
+1 MADHDQLVGAHLA
-14 RRYRLTTLRPG
+14 RRYRLTTLRSG
-25 SSSSSRVYDAV
+25 SSSSSRVFDAV
-36 DDRDGSQLVVRV
+36 DDRDGSQVVVRV
-48 ATAESLI
+48 ATAESLV
-55 DLDAGVLSAGDAAEL
+55 DLDAGVLSAGDGAEL

-83 PAIARIVDWG
+83 PAIARIIDWG
-93 TEVVGGLLHV
+93 TESIGGLLQV

-175 RATTPESMSLEQSFY
+175 RASSLESMSLEQSFY
-190 VAPEVAVGGVADAKS
+190 AAPEVAVGGVADFKS

-260 APEDRSSALEFGQ
+260 SPDDRSSALEFGQ
-273 ALAAIAGKLPLP
+273 ALAAIANKLPLP

-296 EEVIEQREQERTG
+296 KEVIEQREQERTG

-315 FDEAAAVDKPVTV
+315 VEEELSVDKPVTI

-336 IADDTGSQPLVIA
+336 IADDTGSQPLVVA
-349 SPTEV
+349 TPTEV
-354 KRHVAGMQQAEA
+354 KRHRTVWMIGVLIAVTVAGVLAFQTLFTTSHVVPDVAGMQQAEA

-383 SEGSAA
+383 SEGSPA

-401 DLAEGST
+401 DLSEGST

-423 DLTGVPE
+423 DLAGVPE
-430 ADAIAQLETLGLVPN
+430 ADALAQLETLGLVPN

-459 ISWVVPEQPSI
+459 ISWVIPEQPTI
-470 VAGGEVLRGTGI
+470 TVGGEVLRGTAI

-491 MRDVPLIV
+491 PRDVPLIV
-499 GMTLEQA
+499 GMTIEQA

-540 GEKVARDSQVAYSIS
+540 GQKVARDSQVAYSIS

-561 ALPNIIGNNISIVEP
+561 ALPNIIGNNFSIVEP
-576 RLTEAGFVVGKVTG
+576 RLVEAGFVVGNVTG

-603 QEVGNGDEIPAEAA
+603 QEVGNGDELPRGA
-617 TTVDVVSD
+617 TVD
-625 EEQLHPPSHQELGII
+625 
-640 DSGGVDEI
+640 
-648 SVIPW
+648 
-653 SRLLRRTVTRRVSMT
+653 
-668 HRKAT
+668 
-673 LLVLLASVFTVSFT
+673 LVF
-687 ITLLVVSLKTVA
+687 
-699 DDVGTSVSVMSWVIT
+699 
-714 GPLLAFGV
+714 P
-722 VGPAFGKAGDLW
+722 
-734 GHKRLFVF
+734 
-742 GLVGA
+742 
-747 AIFALGSAFAWN
+747 
-759 ALSLIILRTL
+759 
-769 SAASG
+769 
-774 SATGPAAMAYINRL
+774 
-788 FDDDERVR
+788 

>member
-1 MADHDLLVGAHLA
+1 MSLMADHDQLVGAHLA
-14 RRYRLTTLRPG
+14 RRYRLTTLRSG
-25 SSSSSRVYDAV
+25 SSSSSRVFDAV
-36 DDRDGSQLVVRV
+36 DDRDGSQVVVRV
-48 ATAESLI
+48 ATAESLV
-55 DLDAGVLSAGDAAEL
+55 DLDAGVLSAGDGAEL

-83 PAIARIVDWG
+83 PAIARIIDWG
-93 TEVVGGLLHV
+93 TESIGGLLQV

-175 RATTPESMSLEQSFY
+175 RASSPESMSLEQSFY
-190 VAPEVAVGGVADAKS
+190 AAPEVAVGGVADFKS

-260 APEDRSSALEFGQ
+260 SPDDRSSALEFGQ
-273 ALAAIAGKLPLP
+273 ALAAIANKLPLP

-315 FDEAAAVDKPVTV
+315 VEEELSVDKPVTI

-336 IADDTGSQPLVIA
+336 IADDTGSQPLVVA
-349 SPTEV
+349 TPTEV
-354 KRHVAGMQQAEA
+354 KRHRTVWMIGVLIAVTVAGVLAFQTLFTTAHVVPDVAGMQQAEA

-383 SEGSAA
+383 SEGSPA

-401 DLAEGST
+401 DLSEGST

-423 DLTGVPE
+423 DLAGVPE
-430 ADAIAQLETLGLVPN
+430 ADALAQLETLGLVPN

-459 ISWVVPEQPSI
+459 ISWVIPEQPTI
-470 VAGGEVLRGTGI
+470 TVGGEVLRGTAI

-491 MRDVPLIV
+491 PRDVPLIV
-499 GMTLEQA
+499 GMTIEQA

-561 ALPNIIGNNISIVEP
+561 ALPNIIGNNFSIVEP
-576 RLTEAGFVVGKVTG
+576 RLIEAGFVVGNVTG

-603 QEVGNGDEIPAEAA
+603 QEVGNGDELPRGA
-617 TTVDVVSD
+617 TVD
-625 EEQLHPPSHQELGII
+625 
-640 DSGGVDEI
+640 
-648 SVIPW
+648 
-653 SRLLRRTVTRRVSMT
+653 
-668 HRKAT
+668 
-673 LLVLLASVFTVSFT
+673 LVF
-687 ITLLVVSLKTVA
+687 
-699 DDVGTSVSVMSWVIT
+699 
-714 GPLLAFGV
+714 P
-722 VGPAFGKAGDLW
+722 
-734 GHKRLFVF
+734 
-742 GLVGA
+742 
-747 AIFALGSAFAWN
+747 
-759 ALSLIILRTL
+759 
-769 SAASG
+769 
-774 SATGPAAMAYINRL
+774 
-788 FDDDERVR
+788 

>member
-1 MADHDLLVGAHLA
+1 MSLMADHDQLVGAHLA
-14 RRYRLTTLRPG
+14 RRYRLTTLRSG
-25 SSSSSRVYDAV
+25 SSSSSRVFDAV
-36 DDRDGSQLVVRV
+36 DDRDGSQVVVRV
-48 ATAESLI
+48 ATAESLV
-55 DLDAGVLSAGDAAEL
+55 DLDAGVLSAGDGAEL

-83 PAIARIVDWG
+83 PAIARIIDWG
-93 TEVVGGLLHV
+93 TESIGGLLQV

-175 RATTPESMSLEQSFY
+175 RASSPESMSLEQSFY
-190 VAPEVAVGGVADAKS
+190 AAPEVAVGGVADFKS

-260 APEDRSSALEFGQ
+260 SPDDRSSALEFGQ
-273 ALAAIAGKLPLP
+273 ALAAIANKLPLP

-315 FDEAAAVDKPVTV
+315 VEEELSVEKPVTI

-336 IADDTGSQPLVIA
+336 IADDTGSQPLVVA
-349 SPTEV
+349 TPTEV
-354 KRHVAGMQQAEA
+354 KRHRTVWMIGVLIAVTVAGVLAFQTLFTTSHVVPDVAGMQQAEA

-383 SEGSAA
+383 SEGSPA

-401 DLAEGST
+401 DLSEGST

-423 DLTGVPE
+423 DLAGVPE
-430 ADAIAQLETLGLVPN
+430 ADALAQLETLGLVPN

-459 ISWVVPEQPSI
+459 ISWVIPEQPTI
-470 VAGGEVLRGTGI
+470 TVGGEVLRGTAI

-491 MRDVPLIV
+491 PRDVPLIV
-499 GMTLEQA
+499 GMTIEQA

-540 GEKVARDSQVAYSIS
+540 GQKVARDSQVAYSIS

-561 ALPNIIGNNISIVEP
+561 ALPNIIGNNFSIVEP
-576 RLTEAGFVVGKVTG
+576 RLIEAGFVVGNVTG

-603 QEVGNGDEIPAEAA
+603 QEVGNGDELPRGA
-617 TTVDVVSD
+617 TVD
-625 EEQLHPPSHQELGII
+625 
-640 DSGGVDEI
+640 
-648 SVIPW
+648 
-653 SRLLRRTVTRRVSMT
+653 
-668 HRKAT
+668 
-673 LLVLLASVFTVSFT
+673 LVF
-687 ITLLVVSLKTVA
+687 
-699 DDVGTSVSVMSWVIT
+699 
-714 GPLLAFGV
+714 P
-722 VGPAFGKAGDLW
+722 
-734 GHKRLFVF
+734 
-742 GLVGA
+742 
-747 AIFALGSAFAWN
+747 
-759 ALSLIILRTL
+759 
-769 SAASG
+769 
-774 SATGPAAMAYINRL
+774 
-788 FDDDERVR
+788 

>member
-1 MADHDLLVGAHLA
+1 MADHDQLVGAHLA
-14 RRYRLTTLRPG
+14 RRYRLTTLRSG
-25 SSSSSRVYDAV
+25 SSSSSRVFDAV
-36 DDRDGSQLVVRV
+36 DDRDGSQVVVRV
-48 ATAESLI
+48 ATAESLV

-83 PAIARIVDWG
+83 PAIARIIDWG
-93 TEVVGGLLHV
+93 TESIGGLLQV

-175 RATTPESMSLEQSFY
+175 RASSPESMSLEQSFY
-190 VAPEVAVGGVADAKS
+190 AAPEVAVGGVADFKS

-260 APEDRSSALEFGQ
+260 SPDDRSSALEFGQ
-273 ALAAIAGKLPLP
+273 ALAAIANKLPLP

-315 FDEAAAVDKPVTV
+315 VEEELSVDKPVTI

-336 IADDTGSQPLVIA
+336 IADDTGSQPLVVA
-349 SPTEV
+349 TPTEV
-354 KRHVAGMQQAEA
+354 KRHRTVWMIGVLIAVTVAGVLAFQTLFTTSHVVPDVAGMQQAEA

-383 SEGSAA
+383 SEGSPA

-401 DLAEGST
+401 DLSEGST

-423 DLTGVPE
+423 DLAGVPE
-430 ADAIAQLETLGLVPN
+430 ADALAQLETLGLVPN

-459 ISWVVPEQPSI
+459 ISWVIPEQPTI
-470 VAGGEVLRGTGI
+470 TVGGEVLRGTAI

-491 MRDVPLIV
+491 PRDVPLIV
-499 GMTLEQA
+499 GMTIEQA

-528 AQGLIGAQSPPP
+528 AQGFIGAQSPPP

-561 ALPNIIGNNISIVEP
+561 ALPNIIGNNFSIVEP
-576 RLTEAGFVVGKVTG
+576 RLIEAGFVVGNVTG

-603 QEVGNGDEIPAEAA
+603 QEVGNGDELPRGA
-617 TTVDVVSD
+617 TVD
-625 EEQLHPPSHQELGII
+625 
-640 DSGGVDEI
+640 
-648 SVIPW
+648 
-653 SRLLRRTVTRRVSMT
+653 
-668 HRKAT
+668 
-673 LLVLLASVFTVSFT
+673 LVF
-687 ITLLVVSLKTVA
+687 
-699 DDVGTSVSVMSWVIT
+699 
-714 GPLLAFGV
+714 P
-722 VGPAFGKAGDLW
+722 
-734 GHKRLFVF
+734 
-742 GLVGA
+742 
-747 AIFALGSAFAWN
+747 
-759 ALSLIILRTL
+759 
-769 SAASG
+769 
-774 SATGPAAMAYINRL
+774 
-788 FDDDERVR
+788 

>member
-1 MADHDLLVGAHLA
+1 MADHDQLVGAHLA
-14 RRYRLTTLRPG
+14 RRYRLTTLRSG
-25 SSSSSRVYDAV
+25 SSSSSRVFDAV
-36 DDRDGSQLVVRV
+36 DDRDGTQVVVRV
-48 ATAESLI
+48 ATAESLV
-55 DLDAGVLSAGDAAEL
+55 DLDAGVLSAGDGAEL

-83 PAIARIVDWG
+83 PAIARIIDWG
-93 TEVVGGLLHV
+93 TESIGGLLQV

-175 RATTPESMSLEQSFY
+175 RASSPESMSLEQSFY
-190 VAPEVAVGGVADAKS
+190 AAPEVAVGGVADFKS

-260 APEDRSSALEFGQ
+260 SPDDRSSALEFGQ
-273 ALAAIAGKLPLP
+273 ALAAIANKLPLP

-315 FDEAAAVDKPVTV
+315 IEEELSVDKPVTI

-336 IADDTGSQPLVIA
+336 IADDTGSQPLVVA
-349 SPTEV
+349 TPTEV
-354 KRHVAGMQQAEA
+354 KRHRTVWMIGVLIAVTVAGVLAFQTLFTTSHVVPDVAGMQQAEA

-383 SEGSAA
+383 SEGSPA

-401 DLAEGST
+401 DLSEGST

-423 DLTGVPE
+423 DLAGVPE
-430 ADAIAQLETLGLVPN
+430 ADALAQLETLGLVPN

-459 ISWVVPEQPSI
+459 ISWVIPEQPTI
-470 VAGGEVLRGTGI
+470 TVGGEVLRGTAI

-491 MRDVPLIV
+491 PRDVPLIV
-499 GMTLEQA
+499 GMTIEQA

-540 GEKVARDSQVAYSIS
+540 GQKVARDSQVAYSIS

-561 ALPNIIGNNISIVEP
+561 ALPNIIGNNFSIVEP
-576 RLTEAGFVVGKVTG
+576 RLVEAGFVVGNVTG

-603 QEVGNGDEIPAEAA
+603 QEVGNGDELPRGA
-617 TTVDVVSD
+617 TVD
-625 EEQLHPPSHQELGII
+625 
-640 DSGGVDEI
+640 
-648 SVIPW
+648 
-653 SRLLRRTVTRRVSMT
+653 
-668 HRKAT
+668 
-673 LLVLLASVFTVSFT
+673 LVF
-687 ITLLVVSLKTVA
+687 
-699 DDVGTSVSVMSWVIT
+699 
-714 GPLLAFGV
+714 P
-722 VGPAFGKAGDLW
+722 
-734 GHKRLFVF
+734 
-742 GLVGA
+742 
-747 AIFALGSAFAWN
+747 
-759 ALSLIILRTL
+759 
-769 SAASG
+769 
-774 SATGPAAMAYINRL
+774 
-788 FDDDERVR
+788 

>member
-1 MADHDLLVGAHLA
+1 MSLMADHDQLVGAHLA
-14 RRYRLTTLRPG
+14 RRYRLTTLRSG
-25 SSSSSRVYDAV
+25 SSSSSRVFDAV
-36 DDRDGSQLVVRV
+36 DDRDGSQVVVRV
-48 ATAESLI
+48 ATAESLV
-55 DLDAGVLSAGDAAEL
+55 DLDAGVLSAGDGAEL

-83 PAIARIVDWG
+83 PAIARIIDWG
-93 TEVVGGLLHV
+93 TESIGGLLQV

-175 RATTPESMSLEQSFY
+175 RASSPESMSLEQSFY
-190 VAPEVAVGGVADAKS
+190 AAPEVAVGGVADFKS

-260 APEDRSSALEFGQ
+260 SPDDRSSALEFGQ
-273 ALAAIAGKLPLP
+273 ALAAIANKLPLP

-309 ELQRPV
+309 ELLRPV
-315 FDEAAAVDKPVTV
+315 IEEELSVDKPVTI

-336 IADDTGSQPLVIA
+336 IADDTGSQPLVVA
-349 SPTEV
+349 TPTEV
-354 KRHVAGMQQAEA
+354 KRHRTVWMIGVLIAVTVAGVLAFQTLFTTSHVVPDVAGMQQAEA

-383 SEGSAA
+383 SEGSPA

-401 DLAEGST
+401 DLSEGST

-423 DLTGVPE
+423 DLAGVPE
-430 ADAIAQLETLGLVPN
+430 ADALAQLETLGLVPN

-459 ISWVVPEQPSI
+459 ISWVIPEQPTI
-470 VAGGEVLRGTGI
+470 TVGGEVLRGTAI

-491 MRDVPLIV
+491 PRDVPLIV
-499 GMTLEQA
+499 GMTIEQA

-561 ALPNIIGNNISIVEP
+561 ALPNIIGNNFSIVEP
-576 RLTEAGFVVGKVTG
+576 RLVEAGFVVGNVTG

-603 QEVGNGDEIPAEAA
+603 QEVGNGDELPRGA
-617 TTVDVVSD
+617 TVD
-625 EEQLHPPSHQELGII
+625 
-640 DSGGVDEI
+640 
-648 SVIPW
+648 
-653 SRLLRRTVTRRVSMT
+653 
-668 HRKAT
+668 
-673 LLVLLASVFTVSFT
+673 LVF
-687 ITLLVVSLKTVA
+687 
-699 DDVGTSVSVMSWVIT
+699 
-714 GPLLAFGV
+714 P
-722 VGPAFGKAGDLW
+722 
-734 GHKRLFVF
+734 
-742 GLVGA
+742 
-747 AIFALGSAFAWN
+747 
-759 ALSLIILRTL
+759 
-769 SAASG
+769 
-774 SATGPAAMAYINRL
+774 
-788 FDDDERVR
+788 

>member
-1 MADHDLLVGAHLA
+1 MSLMADHDQLVGAHLA
-14 RRYRLTTLRPG
+14 RRYRLTTLRSG
-25 SSSSSRVYDAV
+25 SSSSSRVFDAV
-36 DDRDGSQLVVRV
+36 DDRDGSQVVVRV
-48 ATAESLI
+48 ATAESLV
-55 DLDAGVLSAGDAAEL
+55 DLDAGVLSAGDGAEL

-83 PAIARIVDWG
+83 PAIARIIDWG
-93 TEVVGGLLHV
+93 TESIGGLLQV

-175 RATTPESMSLEQSFY
+175 RASSPESMSLEQSFY
-190 VAPEVAVGGVADAKS
+190 AAPEVAVGGVADFKS

-260 APEDRSSALEFGQ
+260 SPDDRSSALEFGQ
-273 ALAAIAGKLPLP
+273 ALAAIANKLPLP

-315 FDEAAAVDKPVTV
+315 VEEELSVDKPVTI

-336 IADDTGSQPLVIA
+336 IADDTGSQPLVVA
-349 SPTEV
+349 TPTEV
-354 KRHVAGMQQAEA
+354 KRHRTVWMIGVLIAVTVAGVLAFQTLFTTSHVVPDVAGMQQAEA

-383 SEGSAA
+383 SEGSPA

-401 DLAEGST
+401 DLSEGST

-423 DLTGVPE
+423 DLAGVPE
-430 ADAIAQLETLGLVPN
+430 ADALAQLETLGLVPN

-459 ISWVVPEQPSI
+459 ISWVIPEQPTI
-470 VAGGEVLRGTGI
+470 TVGGEVLRGTAI

-491 MRDVPLIV
+491 PRDVPLIV
-499 GMTLEQA
+499 GMTIEQA

-540 GEKVARDSQVAYSIS
+540 GQKVARDSQVAYSIS

-561 ALPNIIGNNISIVEP
+561 ALPNIIGNNFSIVEP
-576 RLTEAGFVVGKVTG
+576 RLVEAGFVVGNVTG

-603 QEVGNGDEIPAEAA
+603 QEVGNGDELPRGA
-617 TTVDVVSD
+617 TVD
-625 EEQLHPPSHQELGII
+625 
-640 DSGGVDEI
+640 
-648 SVIPW
+648 
-653 SRLLRRTVTRRVSMT
+653 
-668 HRKAT
+668 
-673 LLVLLASVFTVSFT
+673 LVF
-687 ITLLVVSLKTVA
+687 
-699 DDVGTSVSVMSWVIT
+699 
-714 GPLLAFGV
+714 P
-722 VGPAFGKAGDLW
+722 
-734 GHKRLFVF
+734 
-742 GLVGA
+742 
-747 AIFALGSAFAWN
+747 
-759 ALSLIILRTL
+759 
-769 SAASG
+769 
-774 SATGPAAMAYINRL
+774 
-788 FDDDERVR
+788 

>member
-1 MADHDLLVGAHLA
+1 MSLMADHDQLVGAHLA
-14 RRYRLTTLRPG
+14 RRYRLTTLRSG
-25 SSSSSRVYDAV
+25 SSSSSRVFDAV
-36 DDRDGSQLVVRV
+36 DDRDGSQVVVRV
-48 ATAESLI
+48 ATAESLV
-55 DLDAGVLSAGDAAEL
+55 DLDAGVLSAGDGAEL

-83 PAIARIVDWG
+83 PAIARIIDWG
-93 TEVVGGLLHV
+93 TESIGGLLQV

-175 RATTPESMSLEQSFY
+175 RASSPESMSLEQSFY
-190 VAPEVAVGGVADAKS
+190 AAPEVAVGGVADFKS

-260 APEDRSSALEFGQ
+260 SPDDRSSALEFGQ
-273 ALAAIAGKLPLP
+273 ALAAIANKLPLP

-315 FDEAAAVDKPVTV
+315 VEEKMSVDNPVTI

-336 IADDTGSQPLVIA
+336 IADDTGSQPLVVA
-349 SPTEV
+349 TPTEV
-354 KRHVAGMQQAEA
+354 KRHRTVWMIGVLIAVTVAGVLAFQTLFTTSHVVPDVAGMQQAEA

-383 SEGSAA
+383 SEGSPA

-401 DLAEGST
+401 DLSEGST

-423 DLTGVPE
+423 DLAGVPE
-430 ADAIAQLETLGLVPN
+430 ADALAQLETLGLVPN

-459 ISWVVPEQPSI
+459 ISWVIPEQPTI
-470 VAGGEVLRGTGI
+470 TVGGEVLRGTAI

-491 MRDVPLIV
+491 PRDVPLIV
-499 GMTLEQA
+499 GMTIEQA

-561 ALPNIIGNNISIVEP
+561 ALPNIIGNNFSIVEP
-576 RLTEAGFVVGKVTG
+576 RLVEAGFVVGNVTG

-603 QEVGNGDEIPAEAA
+603 QEVGNGDELPRGA
-617 TTVDVVSD
+617 TVD
-625 EEQLHPPSHQELGII
+625 
-640 DSGGVDEI
+640 
-648 SVIPW
+648 
-653 SRLLRRTVTRRVSMT
+653 
-668 HRKAT
+668 
-673 LLVLLASVFTVSFT
+673 LVF
-687 ITLLVVSLKTVA
+687 
-699 DDVGTSVSVMSWVIT
+699 
-714 GPLLAFGV
+714 P
-722 VGPAFGKAGDLW
+722 
-734 GHKRLFVF
+734 
-742 GLVGA
+742 
-747 AIFALGSAFAWN
+747 
-759 ALSLIILRTL
+759 
-769 SAASG
+769 
-774 SATGPAAMAYINRL
+774 
-788 FDDDERVR
+788 

>member
-1 MADHDLLVGAHLA
+1 MSLMADHDQLVGAHLA
-14 RRYRLTTLRPG
+14 RRYRLTTLRSG
-25 SSSSSRVYDAV
+25 SSSSSRVFDAV
-36 DDRDGSQLVVRV
+36 DDRDGSQVVVRV
-48 ATAESLI
+48 ATAESLV
-55 DLDAGVLSAGDAAEL
+55 DLDAGVLSAGDGAEL

-83 PAIARIVDWG
+83 PAIARIIDWG
-93 TEVVGGLLHV
+93 TESIGGLLQV

-175 RATTPESMSLEQSFY
+175 RASSPESMSLEQSFY
-190 VAPEVAVGGVADAKS
+190 AAPEVAVGGVADFKS

-260 APEDRSSALEFGQ
+260 SPEDRSSALEFGQ
-273 ALAAIAGKLPLP
+273 ALAAIANKLPLP

-315 FDEAAAVDKPVTV
+315 VEEELSVDKPVTI

-336 IADDTGSQPLVIA
+336 IADDTGSQPLVVA
-349 SPTEV
+349 TPTEV
-354 KRHVAGMQQAEA
+354 KRHRTVWMIGVLIAVTVAGVLAFQTLFTTSHVVPDVAGMQQAEA

-383 SEGSAA
+383 SEGSPA

-401 DLAEGST
+401 DLSEGST

-423 DLTGVPE
+423 DLAGVPE
-430 ADAIAQLETLGLVPN
+430 ADALAQLETLGLVPN

-459 ISWVVPEQPSI
+459 ISWVIPEQPTI
-470 VAGGEVLRGTGI
+470 TVGGEVLRGTAI

-491 MRDVPLIV
+491 PRDVPLIV
-499 GMTLEQA
+499 GMTIEQA

-540 GEKVARDSQVAYSIS
+540 GQKVARDSQVAYSIS

-561 ALPNIIGNNISIVEP
+561 ALPNIIGNNFSIVEP
-576 RLTEAGFVVGKVTG
+576 RLVEAGFVVGNVTG

-603 QEVGNGDEIPAEAA
+603 QEVGNGDELPRGA
-617 TTVDVVSD
+617 TVD
-625 EEQLHPPSHQELGII
+625 
-640 DSGGVDEI
+640 
-648 SVIPW
+648 
-653 SRLLRRTVTRRVSMT
+653 
-668 HRKAT
+668 
-673 LLVLLASVFTVSFT
+673 LVF
-687 ITLLVVSLKTVA
+687 
-699 DDVGTSVSVMSWVIT
+699 
-714 GPLLAFGV
+714 P
-722 VGPAFGKAGDLW
+722 
-734 GHKRLFVF
+734 
-742 GLVGA
+742 
-747 AIFALGSAFAWN
+747 
-759 ALSLIILRTL
+759 
-769 SAASG
+769 
-774 SATGPAAMAYINRL
+774 
-788 FDDDERVR
+788 

>member
-1 MADHDLLVGAHLA
+1 MADHDQLVGAHLA
-14 RRYRLTTLRPG
+14 RRYRLTTLRSG
-25 SSSSSRVYDAV
+25 SSSSSRVFDAV
-36 DDRDGSQLVVRV
+36 DDRDGSQVVVRV
-48 ATAESLI
+48 ATAESLV
-55 DLDAGVLSAGDAAEL
+55 DLDAGVLSAGDGAEL

-83 PAIARIVDWG
+83 PAIARIIDWG
-93 TEVVGGLLHV
+93 TESIGGLLQV

-175 RATTPESMSLEQSFY
+175 RASSPESMSLEQSFY
-190 VAPEVAVGGVADAKS
+190 AAPEVAVGGVADFKS

-260 APEDRSSALEFGQ
+260 SPDDRSSALEFGQ
-273 ALAAIAGKLPLP
+273 ALAAIANKLPLP

-315 FDEAAAVDKPVTV
+315 IEEELSVDKPVTI

-336 IADDTGSQPLVIA
+336 IADDTGSQPLVVA
-349 SPTEV
+349 TPTEV
-354 KRHVAGMQQAEA
+354 KRHRTVWMIGVLIAVTVAGVLAFQTLFTTSHVVPDVAGMQQAEA

-383 SEGSAA
+383 SEGSPA

-401 DLAEGST
+401 DLSEGST

-423 DLTGVPE
+423 DLAGVPE
-430 ADAIAQLETLGLVPN
+430 ADALAQLETLGLVPN

-459 ISWVVPEQPSI
+459 ISWVIPEQPTI
-470 VAGGEVLRGTGI
+470 TVGGEVLRGTAI

-491 MRDVPLIV
+491 PRDVPLIV
-499 GMTLEQA
+499 GMTIEQA

-540 GEKVARDSQVAYSIS
+540 GQKVARDSQVAYSIS

-561 ALPNIIGNNISIVEP
+561 ALPNIIGNNFSIVEP
-576 RLTEAGFVVGKVTG
+576 RLIEAGFVVGNVTG

-603 QEVGNGDEIPAEAA
+603 QEVGNGDELPRGA
-617 TTVDVVSD
+617 T
-625 EEQLHPPSHQELGII
+625 I
-640 DSGGVDEI
+640 D
-648 SVIPW
+648 
-653 SRLLRRTVTRRVSMT
+653 
-668 HRKAT
+668 
-673 LLVLLASVFTVSFT
+673 LVF
-687 ITLLVVSLKTVA
+687 
-699 DDVGTSVSVMSWVIT
+699 
-714 GPLLAFGV
+714 P
-722 VGPAFGKAGDLW
+722 
-734 GHKRLFVF
+734 
-742 GLVGA
+742 
-747 AIFALGSAFAWN
+747 
-759 ALSLIILRTL
+759 
-769 SAASG
+769 
-774 SATGPAAMAYINRL
+774 
-788 FDDDERVR
+788 

>member
-1 MADHDLLVGAHLA
+1 MSLMADHDQLVGAHLA
-14 RRYRLTTLRPG
+14 RRYRLTTLRSG
-25 SSSSSRVYDAV
+25 SSSSSRVFDAV
-36 DDRDGSQLVVRV
+36 DDRDGSQVVVRV
-48 ATAESLI
+48 ATAESLV
-55 DLDAGVLSAGDAAEL
+55 DLDAGVLSAGDGAEL

-83 PAIARIVDWG
+83 PAIARIIDWG
-93 TEVVGGLLHV
+93 TESIGGLLQV

-175 RATTPESMSLEQSFY
+175 RASSPESMSLEQSFY
-190 VAPEVAVGGVADAKS
+190 AAPEVAVGGVADFKS

-260 APEDRSSALEFGQ
+260 SPDDRSSALEFGQ
-273 ALAAIAGKLPLP
+273 ALAAIANKLPLP

-315 FDEAAAVDKPVTV
+315 VEEELSVEKPVTI

-336 IADDTGSQPLVIA
+336 IADDTGSQPLVVA
-349 SPTEV
+349 TPTEV
-354 KRHVAGMQQAEA
+354 KRHRTVWMIGVLIAVTVAGVLAFQTLFTTSHVVPDVAGMQQAEA

-383 SEGSAA
+383 SEGSPA

-401 DLAEGST
+401 DLSEGST

-423 DLTGVPE
+423 DLAGVPE
-430 ADAIAQLETLGLVPN
+430 ADALAQLETLGLVPN

-459 ISWVVPEQPSI
+459 ISWVIPEQPTI
-470 VAGGEVLRGTGI
+470 TVGGEVLRGTAI

-491 MRDVPLIV
+491 PRDVPLIV
-499 GMTLEQA
+499 GMTIEQA

-561 ALPNIIGNNISIVEP
+561 ALPNIIGNNFSIVEP
-576 RLTEAGFVVGKVTG
+576 RLIEAGFVVGNVTG

-603 QEVGNGDEIPAEAA
+603 QEVGNGDELPRGA
-617 TTVDVVSD
+617 TVD
-625 EEQLHPPSHQELGII
+625 
-640 DSGGVDEI
+640 
-648 SVIPW
+648 
-653 SRLLRRTVTRRVSMT
+653 
-668 HRKAT
+668 
-673 LLVLLASVFTVSFT
+673 LVF
-687 ITLLVVSLKTVA
+687 
-699 DDVGTSVSVMSWVIT
+699 
-714 GPLLAFGV
+714 P
-722 VGPAFGKAGDLW
+722 
-734 GHKRLFVF
+734 
-742 GLVGA
+742 
-747 AIFALGSAFAWN
+747 
-759 ALSLIILRTL
+759 
-769 SAASG
+769 
-774 SATGPAAMAYINRL
+774 
-788 FDDDERVR
+788 

>member
-1 MADHDLLVGAHLA
+1 MADHDQLVGAHLA
-14 RRYRLTTLRPG
+14 RRYRLTTLRSG
-25 SSSSSRVYDAV
+25 SSSSSRVFDAV
-36 DDRDGSQLVVRV
+36 DDRDGSQVVVRV
-48 ATAESLI
+48 ATAESLV

-83 PAIARIVDWG
+83 PAIARIIDWG
-93 TEVVGGLLHV
+93 TESIGGLLQV

-175 RATTPESMSLEQSFY
+175 RASSPESMSLEQSFY
-190 VAPEVAVGGVADAKS
+190 AAPEVAVGGVADSKS

-260 APEDRSSALEFGQ
+260 SPDDRSSALEFGQ
-273 ALAAIAGKLPLP
+273 ALAAIANKLPLP

-315 FDEAAAVDKPVTV
+315 VEEELSVDKPVTI

-336 IADDTGSQPLVIA
+336 IADDTGSQPLVVA
-349 SPTEV
+349 TPTEV
-354 KRHVAGMQQAEA
+354 KRHRTVWMIGVLIAVTVAGVLAFQTLFTTSHVVPDVAGMQQAEA

-383 SEGSAA
+383 SEGSPA

-401 DLAEGST
+401 DLSEGST

-423 DLTGVPE
+423 DLAGVPE
-430 ADAIAQLETLGLVPN
+430 ADALAQLETLGLVPN
-445 VVRADNEDIPAGAV
+445 VLRADNEDIPAGAV
-459 ISWVVPEQPSI
+459 ISWVIPEQPTI
-470 VAGGEVLRGTGI
+470 TVGGEVLRGTAI

-491 MRDVPLIV
+491 PRDVPLIV
-499 GMTLEQA
+499 GMTIEQA

-561 ALPNIIGNNISIVEP
+561 ALPNIIGNNFSIVEP
-576 RLTEAGFVVGKVTG
+576 RLIEAGFVVGNVTG

-603 QEVGNGDEIPAEAA
+603 QEVGNGDELPRGA
-617 TTVDVVSD
+617 TVD
-625 EEQLHPPSHQELGII
+625 
-640 DSGGVDEI
+640 
-648 SVIPW
+648 
-653 SRLLRRTVTRRVSMT
+653 
-668 HRKAT
+668 
-673 LLVLLASVFTVSFT
+673 LVF
-687 ITLLVVSLKTVA
+687 
-699 DDVGTSVSVMSWVIT
+699 
-714 GPLLAFGV
+714 P
-722 VGPAFGKAGDLW
+722 
-734 GHKRLFVF
+734 
-742 GLVGA
+742 
-747 AIFALGSAFAWN
+747 
-759 ALSLIILRTL
+759 
-769 SAASG
+769 
-774 SATGPAAMAYINRL
+774 
-788 FDDDERVR
+788 